1 MFFSQG
7 PTLIH
12 NVSIALNTACH
23 GQLQMFFN
31 AEQCPSQLNGAY
43 MTQKSR
49 TVSLGGLTLAKL
61 AGIVS
66 WELGILRD
74 AKTVT
79 ISKTP
84 ILTSSRELPPRSHGL
99 FREALEMTTRVPC
112 GSRHCRHS
120 YYTVVIAHLRIQGVR
135 LRSQPAPFA
144 I

>member
-1 MFFSQG
+1 
-7 PTLIH
+7 
-12 NVSIALNTACH
+12 
-23 GQLQMFFN
+23 MFFN

-66 WELGILRD
+66 WELGILGD

-84 ILTSSRELPPRSHGL
+84 ILTSSRQLPPSSNGL
-99 FREALEMTTRVPC
+99 FREALEMAARLPC
-112 GSRHCRHS
+112 GSRNCRYR
-120 YYTVVIAHLRIQGVR
+120 YYTIVIAHLRIQGVR
-135 LRSQPAPFA
+135 PRSQPAPFA
-144 I
+144 TQAPFVTCS